1 MSVRA
6 GRVDSAAQACRRAT
20 HWHELGNVYA
30 EPIMRRPSRP
40 SIVVALAVSA
50 LGALG
55 SAAGMGCRSPSRAD
69 AARRQSDEATAE
81 AEEKAQEATLTSATM
96 EVKDEAR
103 QSADDAL
110 RAKGE
115 MIAAF
120 RLEQSD
126 YRGRI
131 QRALDGLDKEIGRV
145 RLASARRGG
154 ALRDLQ
160 ARRDLLKSDL
170 DLVERSTE
178 PDWATAR
185 IKLDRDLRG
194 TK

>member
-1 MSVRA
+1 M
-6 GRVDSAAQACRRAT
+6 Q
-20 HWHELGNVYA
+20 H
-30 EPIMRRPSRP
+30 PSRS
-40 SIVVALAVSA
+40 SIALALAITA

-55 SAAGMGCRSPSRAD
+55 SVGCRNPSRAD
-69 AARRQSDEATAE
+69 AARRLSDEATAE

-115 MIAAF
+115 LIAAF

-131 QRALDGLDKEIGRV
+131 QRALDGLDKEIARI
-145 RLASARRGG
+145 RLASARRGA

-178 PDWATAR
+178 PDWATTR
-185 IKLDRDLRG
+185 IKLDRDLKG

>member
-1 MSVRA
+1 M
-6 GRVDSAAQACRRAT
+6 Q
-20 HWHELGNVYA
+20 H
-30 EPIMRRPSRP
+30 PSRS
-40 SIVVALAVSA
+40 SIVVAVVVTA

-55 SAAGMGCRSPSRAD
+55 SAAGVGCRSPSRAD

-81 AEEKAQEATLTSATM
+81 AEEKAQEATLTSATI

-115 MIAAF
+115 LIAAF

-131 QRALDGLDKEIGRV
+131 QRALDGLDKEISGV

-154 ALRDLQ
+154 LRDLQ

-170 DLVERSTE
+170 DLVERNTE
-178 PDWATAR
+178 PDWATTR

-194 TK
+194 TKSRVD